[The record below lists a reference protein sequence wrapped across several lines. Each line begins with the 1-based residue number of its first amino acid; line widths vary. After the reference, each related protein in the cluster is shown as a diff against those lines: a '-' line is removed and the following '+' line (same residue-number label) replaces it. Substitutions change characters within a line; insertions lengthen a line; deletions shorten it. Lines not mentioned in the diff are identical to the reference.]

1 MGVRA
6 VKDVVYSLWSLDS
19 NFRVGTK
26 VIFFCQYYCNYS
38 RVWDLGWVFVIV

>member
-26 VIFFCQYYCNYS
+26 VILFASITVTTVESGIWGEY
-38 RVWDLGWVFVIV
+38 L